1 MQSKNNNPWVFALAF
16 VMCLAIGFGASELV
30 THKLFTQSSP
40 NEGTGVPPVSMPP
53 SESSEEK
60 LVDAPSD
67 GSPITKV
74 PDDASDQPT
83 TNTGKPV
90 EVKPA
95 VTQPSKAKP
104 ALSQPSEPQPSVA
117 QPSEPQPS
125 TSRKMVAQPTRS
137 KTSEVKSTSSSANT
151 RAEVRAITNISV
163 ADAQSIVASG
173 KSDKKIP
180 DGTTIVV
187 NGTRRDYQDF
197 RTGVNQKAYS
207 NVKVTKIND
216 DGSISVT
223 ATENKEEE

>member
-60 LVDAPSD
+60 LVDAPTD

-104 ALSQPSEPQPSVA
+104 ALS